1 MDENNVQ
8 QTQAQPAANPP
19 EMTAIKPVEQAAA
32 PAEKASTEKPAE
44 QAKPKKAPRLFFKEN
59 DRILVTINGY
69 HNNET
74 GELAFVTP
82 EEDDTNSLDSSL
94 DGMFTKVAYKF
105 WFTRCTYDKLNR
117 YRGRSMIYNS
127 EDQNNTLNEIRL
139 REFFLVLHLVD
150 WNITDENGDKIKLKF
165 DTNKTLSD
173 ESLKIAYA
181 LPPSLLDAALV
192 SYERKMGIISKDR
205 AGMKKGMD
213 QNDPSLFVDPCHR
226 LQTIIS
232 SSRRPF
238 WRTWRVSPQ
247 GTCPCRHTSFRTRTA
262 SSSASRDTRP

>member
-1 MDENNVQ
+1 MIPSTQYAEGEYAMDENNAQ
-8 QTQAQPAANPP
+8 QTQPQAAVPEMKAVNSEAQP
-19 EMTAIKPVEQAAA
+19 QAAA
-32 PAEKASTEKPAE
+32 PAR
-44 QAKPKKAPRLFFKEN
+44 PKKAPRLFFKED

-82 EEDDTNSLDSSL
+82 EEDDTNELVDESAIN
-94 DGMFTKVAYKF
+94 GVFTKVPYKF

-150 WNITDENGDKIKLKF
+150 WNITDDDGNKIELKF
-165 DTNKTLSD
+165 DTNKTLSQ

-192 SYERKMGIISKDR
+192 AYERKIGII
-205 AGMKKGMD
+205 
-213 QNDPSLFVDPCHR
+213 
-226 LQTIIS
+226 
-232 SSRRPF
+232 
-238 WRTWRVSPQ
+238 
-247 GTCPCRHTSFRTRTA
+247 
-262 SSSASRDTRP
+262 

>member
-1 MDENNVQ
+1 MDENNAQ
-8 QTQAQPAANPP
+8 QTQPQAAVPEMKAVNSEAQP
-19 EMTAIKPVEQAAA
+19 QAAA
-32 PAEKASTEKPAE
+32 PAR
-44 QAKPKKAPRLFFKEN
+44 PKKAPRLFFKED

-82 EEDDTNSLDSSL
+82 EEDDTNELVDESAIN
-94 DGMFTKVAYKF
+94 GVFTKVPYKF

-150 WNITDENGDKIKLKF
+150 WNITDDDGNKIELKF
-165 DTNKTLSD
+165 DTNKTLSQ

-192 SYERKMGIISKDR
+192 AYERKIGII
-205 AGMKKGMD
+205 
-213 QNDPSLFVDPCHR
+213 
-226 LQTIIS
+226 
-232 SSRRPF
+232 
-238 WRTWRVSPQ
+238 
-247 GTCPCRHTSFRTRTA
+247 
-262 SSSASRDTRP
+262 

>member
-8 QTQAQPAANPP
+8 QTQAQPAAANPP
-19 EMTAIKPVEQAAA
+19 ELTAVKPAEQAAA
-32 PAEKASTEKPAE
+32 PAETPAE
-44 QAKPKKAPRLFFKEN
+44 QVKPKKAPRLFFKED
-59 DRILVTINGY
+59 DRILITINGY

-82 EEDDTNSLDSSL
+82 EEDETNGLVNDSAI
-94 DGMFTKVAYKF
+94 DGMFTKVPYKF

-150 WNITDENGDKIKLKF
+150 WNITDENGDKIQLKF

-192 SYERKMGIISKDR
+192 SYERKMGII
-205 AGMKKGMD
+205 
-213 QNDPSLFVDPCHR
+213 
-226 LQTIIS
+226 
-232 SSRRPF
+232 
-238 WRTWRVSPQ
+238 
-247 GTCPCRHTSFRTRTA
+247 
-262 SSSASRDTRP
+262 